1 MYGQPI
7 LRGVVV
13 DGATKLRELDK
24 AVSTL
29 SPELPALPV
38 LESEQT
44 AMSTPLPPLGP
55 QGLSALWLRRWGLSV
70 HLYSNSAHPLYPV
83 TRQKIPLPLPF
94 YFQLQLLVTVTTT
107 TPIFAAFTVDTFRP
121 SSFIPFGSLAVHILH
136 VVNREP
142 GGDESEEAT
151 KTGDGSGG
159 GVASDSPAE
168 ESRIKFGIGG
178 MRCIGLGRWSWP
190 G

>member
-7 LRGVVV
+7 LRGIVV

-55 QGLSALWLRRWGLSV
+55 
-70 HLYSNSAHPLYPV
+70 
-83 TRQKIPLPLPF
+83 
-94 YFQLQLLVTVTTT
+94 
-107 TPIFAAFTVDTFRP
+107 
-121 SSFIPFGSLAVHILH
+121 
-136 VVNREP
+136 
-142 GGDESEEAT
+142 
-151 KTGDGSGG
+151 
-159 GVASDSPAE
+159 
-168 ESRIKFGIGG
+168 
-178 MRCIGLGRWSWP
+178 
-190 G
+190 